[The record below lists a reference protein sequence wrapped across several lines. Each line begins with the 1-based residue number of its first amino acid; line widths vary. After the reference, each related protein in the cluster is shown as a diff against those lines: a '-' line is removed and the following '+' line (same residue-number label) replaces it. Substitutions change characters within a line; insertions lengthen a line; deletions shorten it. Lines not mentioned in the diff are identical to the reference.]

1 MSEQFPSSTSL
12 HGFCKQFD
20 LSKTTVHRYC
30 KDQGISTSNG
40 LSAEAVAKLK
50 VAFNVMEPQQN
61 KPSSPSN
68 GELVVHVPQSQID
81 ILPSDMANRL
91 DQLHSQIV
99 MPQTFQPIQMNGT
112 GEEIVL
118 AVFQVAEKVEGMKS
132 ANDATEADLQSRR
145 EKMQKV
151 DELKNRLLKTA
162 KSELN
167 RNEQLAEEAEAVKA
181 EEAAIKKQLLEL
193 LMQ

>member
-1 MSEQFPSSTSL
+1 MSEQSPSSTSL

-30 KDQGISTSNG
+30 RENDIPTSNG
-40 LSAEAVAKLK
+40 LSAEAVGRLK
-50 VAFNVMEPQQN
+50 VAFNIVEPQQN
-61 KPSSPSN
+61 QPSSRSK
-68 GELVVHVPQSQID
+68 GEMVVHVPQSQID
-81 ILPSDMANRL
+81 ILPPDLANKL

-99 MPQTFQPIQMNGT
+99 KPQTFQPVEMNGT

-118 AVFQVAEKVEGMKS
+118 TVFQVAEKVEGMKS

-162 KSELN
+162 KSELT
-167 RNEQLAEEAEAVKA
+167 RNEQLAEEAQAVKT
-181 EEAAIKKQLLEL
+181 EEDSIKKQLLEL